1 MSEITVTPEI
11 EEAFETG
18 KKEAERIL
26 NDPDKMELFLQRLE
40 QKMDDIPM
48 IGDKLSMVPV
58 MISFI
63 KSYVKNDYREA
74 PVTVPISIVAALL
87 YLISPKDIIKDT
99 IPVIGLLDDVAVIYL
114 AWRYVKKDIEK
125 YQQWRKDTGR
135 ELVYFNDSAVEE

>member
-11 EEAFETG
+11 EEAYEAG
-18 KKEAERIL
+18 KKEAEQIL
-26 NDPDKMELFLQRLE
+26 NNPDKMELFLQRLE

>member
-11 EEAFETG
+11 EEAYEAG
-18 KKEAERIL
+18 KKEAEQIL
-26 NDPDKMELFLQRLE
+26 NNPDKMELFLQRLE

-135 ELVYFNDSAVEE
+135 ELVYFNASAVEE

>member
-11 EEAFETG
+11 EEAYEAG
-18 KKEAERIL
+18 KKEAEQIL
-26 NDPDKMELFLQRLE
+26 NNPDKMELFLQRLE

-114 AWRYVKKDIEK
+114 AWRYGKKDIDK